1 MSKKN
6 FKNNN
11 PALAF
16 ISNPEQREA
25 QGEDNTQE
33 EQLEKA
39 PQKKH
44 PTQGRKGQKLPRINM
59 AFIHENLEYLQIMA
73 RIEGV
78 SMTQYV
84 NILIEADREKRA
96 DVIERAKGILKGVD

>member
-16 ISNPEQREA
+16 ISNPEQREDKA
-25 QGEDNTQE
+25 EDNTQE

-44 PTQGRKGQKLPRINM
+44 PTGRKGQKLPRINM
-59 AFIHENLEYLQIMA
+59 AFSHENLEYLQIMA

-84 NILIEADREKRA
+84 NTLIEADRKKRA
-96 DVIERAKGILKGVD
+96 DVIEKAKGILKGVD